1 MLFFSSNPAHGEVYS
16 LQEYVIYFVSDLFSP
31 DPPLSSRSKAYR
43 NDVTEIFLKVA
54 FNTIT
59 LSLIFKI
66 FLVDSEHK

>member
-1 MLFFSSNPAHGEVYS
+1 MSNVDCWGTEEDIAECDFGRWGQRTCNH
-16 LQEYVIYFVSDLFSP
+16 
-31 DPPLSSRSKAYR
+31 SKDVG

-59 LSLIFKI
+59 LSLNFKI